1 VTQLKRLKQLST
13 LLGGAALAAVAT
25 LTITTPATA
34 QTKDPARIAT
44 AVDSLVTAALQ
55 DGRTAGLSVAVSL
68 GGRPVITKGYGYADL
83 EWKVPTAERTVYQV
97 GSVTK
102 QFTAAAIMQLVE
114 QKKIDL
120 DADVTTY
127 LPDYN
132 TQGRRIPVRRLL
144 DHTSGLKDY
153 LQMPVFHDQI
163 GMKPLPRDTLVKL
176 FSKEPFDF
184 EPGEME
190 KYTNSGYFLLGLII
204 EKVSGRSYQEYV
216 REYLFERAGMKDSRY
231 CSETAVVP
239 NMAHGYEMSEHGLRH
254 SVRVDHT
261 WPYAGGSLC
270 ATVADLDAWNQALH
284 GGKVLSPAAYNA
296 MITPGTLND
305 GSPLQYA
312 KGIAVSDIGGHRALH
327 HGGILPGFFTYV
339 EYFPEDSLSI
349 AVAINSQGPVQP
361 DVMARTIAEIA
372 HGAPVAKAAPPQT
385 KTADYV
391 GEYRGKGGY
400 GEDLVLK
407 VAADPAGRLT
417 IEGPLAGPPGPP
429 RQLAY
434 ARGETFQLDD
444 KQLTFVRQRGLV
456 TKLRVDAVYVQMV
469 LKRAE

>member
-1 VTQLKRLKQLST
+1 VKQLSQ
-13 LLGGAALAAVAT
+13 LSIAFGRAALAAALVT
-25 LTITTPATA
+25 VTTPAAA
-34 QTKDPARIAT
+34 QTKDPARIAA
-44 AVDSLVTAALQ
+44 AVDSVVTAALQ
-55 DGRTAGLSVAVSL
+55 DGHAAGLSVAVSL

-83 EWKVPTAERTVYQV
+83 EWKVPTPERTVYQI

-102 QFTAAAIMQLVE
+102 QFTAAAVMQLVE

-127 LPDYN
+127 LPDYD

-190 KYTNSGYFLLGLII
+190 KYTNTGYFLLGLII
-204 EKVSGRSYQEYV
+204 EKVSGRSYQDYV

-231 CSETAVVP
+231 CSETEVVP
-239 NMAHGYEMSEHGLRH
+239 NMAHGYEMTQHGLRH

-270 ATVADLDAWNQALH
+270 TTVADLDRWNQALH
-284 GGKVLSPAAYNA
+284 GGRILGPAAYKA

-312 KGIAVSDIGGHRALH
+312 KGIAASDIGGHRALH
-327 HGGILPGFFTYV
+327 HGGNLPGFFTYV
-339 EYFPEDSLSI
+339 HYFPADSLSI
-349 AVAINSQGPVQP
+349 AVAVNTQGPVQP
-361 DVMARTIAEIA
+361 DVMARSIAEIV
-372 HGAPVAKAAPPQT
+372 HGAPVAKAAPAT
-385 KTADYV
+385 AKAADYV
-391 GEYRGKGGY
+391 GEYHGKGGY

-407 VAADPAGRLT
+407 VAADPTGRLT
-417 IEGPLAGPPGPP
+417 IEGPIAGPPGPP

-444 KQLTFVRQRGLV
+444 KELTFVRQRGRV
-456 TKLRVDAVYVQMV
+456 AKLRVDAVYVQMV
-469 LKRAE
+469 LTREE